1 MLSKLGHKV
10 MALNRIA
17 VGPISLKGLGV
28 GECRPLTRHEI
39 ELLQKAAAGA
49 SVPPPRFFDGGGRS
63 THSHGESRR
72 PRRPENT
79 RSVRNHDNSPQATT
93 RMVRRHGGGQNHSKR
108 KRFAWRFQAARA
120 FAPAQRRSVV
130 LGPPVARLSQ
140 GTQQAAQAPSQTDRP
155 SECTRQAAA
164 NGFRDRNFQR
174 NRLRSS
180 AASSVWKSIPQRERE
195 PEYRWAET
203 VSGHRSASGGL
214 PDQRSAKLA
223 IRQPRSTRMMV
234 TTLELAIE

>member
-72 PRRPENT
+72 PHRPENA
-79 RSVRNHDNSPQATT
+79 RSVRNHDNSPQ
-93 RMVRRHGGGQNHSKR
+93 RNEDGPPPRRRPKPQQQNVSHGGSKR
-108 KRFAWRFQAARA
+108 PGHSRPPSEGQLSSGHPSPDSPKGRSRPPKLPRKRIDQANAPAKPQRTGSAPELPAEPPKIKRRIIGLKIDSPARA
-120 FAPAQRRSVV
+120 GAGVSV
-130 LGPPVARLSQ
+130 GRTRKRPPVRKRRPPGPTLSKAR
-140 GTQQAAQAPSQTDRP
+140 
-155 SECTRQAAA
+155 
-164 NGFRDRNFQR
+164 N
-174 NRLRSS
+174 SS
-180 AASSVWKSIPQRERE
+180 TEVDTNDGDDA
-195 PEYRWAET
+195 
-203 VSGHRSASGGL
+203 
-214 PDQRSAKLA
+214 
-223 IRQPRSTRMMV
+223 
-234 TTLELAIE
+234 